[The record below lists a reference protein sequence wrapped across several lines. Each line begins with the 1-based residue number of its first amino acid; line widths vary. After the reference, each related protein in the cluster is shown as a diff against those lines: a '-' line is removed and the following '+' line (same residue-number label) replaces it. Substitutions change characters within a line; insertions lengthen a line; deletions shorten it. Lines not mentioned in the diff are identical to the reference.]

1 MGTSTR
7 RPKPKPG
14 QSAGKHANGKQSTS
28 QQTAAAAQPVAK
40 TTADAAEET
49 AEAKT
54 GATPGAKATSG
65 ALSSTSKTPTAKA
78 PTAPASA
85 KVVAK
90 GAPAPA
96 RTQPTRPLSKQEQK
110 RSARREEISRKIEE
124 RREQREREQ
133 RNRRLK
139 KWAIAGGIPALAVIA
154 IGVLIYN
161 LVFGPPTP
169 LYQQGVPIDGVQCNA
184 NEQLVSHYHAH
195 LQIYVNGQQVAIPTD
210 VGRQAPGCFYWLHT
224 HPIPGDD
231 GVIHI
236 ESPDSRTYN
245 VKEFFDIWGQQIS
258 ATSLMG
264 HKVDASHKLTA
275 YVYYPTAQPTDP
287 NQPFAVTPPG
297 NLTPYTGDITKIIL
311 KPHALVVLEYGTP
324 LVPPSAFTFI
334 AGE

>member
-1 MGTSTR
+1 MGTSTK

-14 QSAGKHANGKQSTS
+14 QSAGKNVNGKPSAN
-28 QQTAAAAQPVAK
+28 QQTAAAQSAAK
-40 TTADAAEET
+40 ATADAAEGT
-49 AEAKT
+49 SEAKT
-54 GATPGAKATSG
+54 SATPGAKATSG
-65 ALSSTSKTPTAKA
+65 DLSSTAKTTTAKA
-78 PTAPASA
+78 PTSPTSA

-90 GAPAPA
+90 GTPAPA
-96 RTQPTRPLSKQEQK
+96 RPQPTRPLSKQGQK
-110 RSARREEISRKIEE
+110 RAVRREEFSRKIEE
-124 RREQREREQ
+124 RRQQREREQ

-139 KWAIAGGIPALAVIA
+139 KWAIVVGIPALAIIA
-154 IGVLIYN
+154 LGVLIYN
-161 LVFGPPTP
+161 LVFGLPTP

-195 LQIYVNGQQVAIPTD
+195 LQIYVNGQQVSIPTD

-224 HPIPGDD
+224 HPIPGDA

-258 ATSLMG
+258 TTSLMG

-275 YVYYPTAQPTDP
+275 YVYYPTAQPPDT
-287 NQPFAVTPPG
+287 NTPFTVTPPS
-297 NLTPYTGDITKIIL
+297 NLVPYTGDITKIIL

-324 LVPPSAFTFI
+324 VVPPQAFTFI